1 VTDEADFEPLDRS
14 NFPMTVRVT
23 FEFDADR
30 IRVRSKEH
38 VEMIAPPSPAPI
50 PESGAGTLVELR
62 SAEEETLFRR
72 VLYDAFRTFAEP
84 PSRDGRIEAFQR
96 PVEQGEFEVLLP
108 LMDEATHGRLIWGED
123 AGLPPPQTPLTFDLE
138 ELKRPVALKAHTARY
153 QFARYFAGAPGP
165 SPISE

>member
-50 PESGAGTLVELR
+50 PPSTTGTLVELR
-62 SAEEETLFRR
+62 SDDEEILFRR
-72 VLYDAFRTFAEP
+72 ALHDPFQTFAEHHSP
-84 PSRDGRIEAFQR
+84 AGRIEAWQR
-96 PVEQGEFEVLLP
+96 PVEHGEFEVLLP
-108 LMDEATHGRLIWGED
+108 LMDEATHGVLIPGED
-123 AGLPPPQTPLTFDLE
+123 AGDSPPDPLSFDLE
-138 ELKRPVALKAHTARY
+138 ES
-153 QFARYFAGAPGP
+153 GDDDE
-165 SPISE
+165 SSEDEGRVS